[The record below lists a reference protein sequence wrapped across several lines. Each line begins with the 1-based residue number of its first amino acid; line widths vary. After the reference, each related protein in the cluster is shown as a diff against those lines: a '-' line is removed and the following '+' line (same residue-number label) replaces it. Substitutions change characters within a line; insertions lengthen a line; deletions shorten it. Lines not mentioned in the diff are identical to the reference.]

1 MIKLL
6 NVTRETAGGTSM
18 LYLSY
23 APRQKVSR
31 TLTVAEDGS
40 IAIDLDA
47 EGNVLGIELIGAGTA
62 DFAKLVKIAEERHL
76 SLDGLFSYA

>member
-1 MIKLL
+1 MMAS
-6 NVTRETAGGTSM
+6 T
-18 LYLSY
+18 
-23 APRQKVSR
+23 
-31 TLTVAEDGS
+31 DS